1 MKKVTDRA
9 DDLTY
14 TGAMDFKDGADKA
27 VEYAYDANGNM
38 TRDRNKK
45 IQSISYNILNLP
57 SEVKFD
63 DGHVTR
69 YTYDTA
75 GTKLKAEYLLSNEQ
89 FMDWVMDGPAAET
102 ANVLSAGW
110 NKGVDIGGIV
120 APSGSEIILKPVTQM
135 TLQYS
140 AGHVYRNGTLERV
153 NNSFGYWADSSF
165 HYNILD
171 YQGNIRAVIAEDG
184 TLEEVN
190 NYYPYGGLM
199 GAANFGVQPL
209 KYGAKEFD
217 RENGLDLYDSKARWY
232 DSMIGR
238 TPTQDPLAEKY
249 YDMSPYLWCAANPIT
264 LTDPTGMYFNS
275 ADSTQAAIYM
285 ERLNQR
291 IIFLNKSD
299 AKDRHEQLSEVNK
312 SLQDIEDMR
321 NDQNR
326 RYTFEEGLIEP
337 EVASIEGKTVLIRID
352 IGKEGSYAHEI
363 RHGGQI
369 ARNEW
374 GFEKD
379 TPNSR
384 YGSSHEID
392 AYRAEYSAVGM
403 MINDCWVELFQMPME
418 IRVKTI
424 KEINVSYLKRLYQ
437 NKKFLYGGFSDDW
450 YKK

>member
-1 MKKVTDRA
+1 MKKVTDWA

-63 DGHVTR
+63 DGHITR
-69 YTYDTA
+69 YTYDAA

-135 TLQYS
+135 TLQYI
-140 AGHVYRNGTLERV
+140 AGHIYRNGTLERV

-209 KYGAKEFD
+209 KYGAKELD

-249 YDMSPYLWCAANPIT
+249 FYGAPPTPSPS
-264 LTDPTGMYFNS
+264 PTP
-275 ADSTQAAIYM
+275 Q
-285 ERLNQR
+285 
-291 IIFLNKSD
+291 
-299 AKDRHEQLSEVNK
+299 
-312 SLQDIEDMR
+312 
-321 NDQNR
+321 
-326 RYTFEEGLIEP
+326 
-337 EVASIEGKTVLIRID
+337 
-352 IGKEGSYAHEI
+352 
-363 RHGGQI
+363 
-369 ARNEW
+369 
-374 GFEKD
+374 EK
-379 TPNSR
+379 N
-384 YGSSHEID
+384 
-392 AYRAEYSAVGM
+392 
-403 MINDCWVELFQMPME
+403 
-418 IRVKTI
+418 
-424 KEINVSYLKRLYQ
+424 
-437 NKKFLYGGFSDDW
+437 
-450 YKK
+450 